1 MKKHLRQK
9 KNKEN
14 NGERSSVG
22 LLQGQDDYEKLE
34 TADMEDTAFQLGNS
48 VFTLPRFDNTVEK
61 NTKVKGGRKAANQN

>member
-1 MKKHLRQK
+1 MKEHLRQK